1 MSIIILLPLL
11 GFLVSGIAGKY
22 LPKQI
27 VGLLST
33 AAVVLSFAFALNLFL
48 EKSILGEA
56 VSQKWFTFLQ
66 VGGMQIDVAF
76 TFDRLSG
83 WMTLIITGI
92 GSLIHLYSMGYMM
105 IKFDFH

>member
-1 MSIIILLPLL
+1 MSFIILLPLL

-22 LPKQI
+22 LPKQV
-27 VGLLST
+27 VGIIST
-33 AAVVLSFAFALNLFL
+33 AAVALSFGFALHMFL
-48 EKSILGEA
+48 EKAVLGEA

-92 GSLIHLYSMGYMM
+92 GSLIHLYSMGYMTR
-105 IKFDFH
+105 